1 MALTRRTLFG
11 NTAAGSAALMIP
23 AALAAC
29 GGPGAGAPASGGG
42 ANVKFGEP
50 VKAVFWH
57 TQSGSNET
65 ALNEMVEKF
74 NKTNKNN
81 ITIVSEYQ
89 GSYTQ
94 VFQKIMA
101 SIQAGSPPDTGVA
114 YESMVA
120 EYTKANAVIDLDPYA
135 IRGPLAYSKES
146 LDDIFPAY
154 IESNRYDA
162 FNGKLLSFPFT
173 KSLAVHYYNEDV
185 LRAAGVTKMPT
196 ASTAWSMTEFKENM
210 AKVSKKD
217 QVYGHNIRIDT
228 SYIDAFV
235 FANQGELLSKDKTKV
250 RFTDPQWTEVFEM
263 WEKMVKDG
271 HAYVAE
277 GRNYQADFGNQRV
290 ATYHES
296 STGRSFVKA
305 DNIMDKAT
313 GKEKFK
319 WGIGMLPQKD
329 VSKPATVMF
338 GGNITVF
345 RTTELK
351 QAAAWEWIKFFMD
364 KDQTVDWSIK
374 SSYMPTRKSSAE
386 HPTLKAFWEKEPQ
399 AKQAFELTKYAKP
412 EPNITAWQDIRTV
425 IETALTAVTSG
436 KATPKAALEQ
446 AAREANKLIDE
457 KK

>member
-1 MALTRRTLFG
+1 MALTRRNLFG
-11 NTAAGSAALMIP
+11 RAAAGGAGLGIP
-23 AALAAC
+23 AVIAAC
-29 GGPGAGAPASGGG
+29 GPGGGGPGTSSGV
-42 ANVKFGEP
+42 NVKFGDP
-50 VKAVFWH
+50 VRAVFWH
-57 TQSGSNET
+57 TQSGTNET
-65 ALNEMVEKF
+65 ALNEMVDKF
-74 NKTNKNN
+74 NKTNGKN
-81 ITIVSEYQ
+81 ITLVSEYQ

-101 SIQAGSPPDTGVA
+101 AIQAGSPPDTAVA

-135 IRGPLAYSKES
+135 IRGPLAYTKES

-173 KSLAVHYYNEDV
+173 KSLAVQYYNEDL
-185 LRAAGVTKMPT
+185 LRGAGIAKLPLPN
-196 ASTAWSMTEFKENM
+196 SIWSMTEFKEYM
-210 AKVSKKD
+210 AKVSKPGA
-217 QVYGHNIRIDT
+217 VYGHNIRIDT

-235 FANQGELLSKDKTKV
+235 YANQGELLTKDKTKV
-250 RFTDPQWTEVFEM
+250 RFTDPQWIEVFEM
-263 WEKMVKDG
+263 WDKMVKDG

-313 GKEKFK
+313 GREKFK

-329 VSKPATVMF
+329 TSKPATVMF

-351 QAAAWEWIKFFMD
+351 QAASWEWIKFFMD

-386 HPTLKAFWEKEPQ
+386 HPVLKAFWEKEPQ
-399 AKQAFELTKYAKP
+399 AKQAFELTRFAKP
-412 EPNITAWQDIRTV
+412 EPNITAWQDIRT
-425 IETALTAVTSG
+425 ILEGALTAVTTG
-436 KATPKAALEQ
+436 KSAPKAALEQ
-446 AAREANKLIDE
+446 AARDANRLIDE